1 LRFETAEISLLGDRE
16 DNQDR
21 VAIHDGASGLLMVV
35 ADGMGGHAGG
45 ALAATTAVDSLRESF
60 DGAAPGF
67 EPARFLREALAR
79 AHDAVV
85 VVGEEVGIG
94 SRPRTTCAVCLVHD
108 GVATWAHVGDTRVY
122 FSRAGELVTR
132 TRDHTAIEALLQ
144 DGLISEDEIP
154 GHPMRHYVEF
164 CLGGAPE
171 QPLVTV
177 SEPTELAP
185 GDMVLLCSDG
195 LWSGASD
202 ATLAAGPQQDASLA
216 DWLSR
221 TAGRAVRACTPYSDN
236 TTAAALYVRAD

>member
-1 LRFETAEISLLGDRE
+1 MRFETAEISLLGDRE

-21 VAIHDGASGLLMVV
+21 VAIHEGAGGLLMVV

-45 ALAATTAVDSLRESF
+45 ALAATTAVDSLRASF
-60 DGAAPGF
+60 DTATPGLS
-67 EPARFLREALAR
+67 PDRFLREALAR
-79 AHDAVV
+79 AHEAVV
-85 VVGEEVGIG
+85 TVGEKVGIG
-94 SRPRTTCAVCLVHD
+94 SRPRTTCAACLVRD
-108 GVATWAHVGDTRVY
+108 GIATWAHVGDTRAY
-122 FSRAGELVTR
+122 FSRGGALVTR

-171 QPLVTV
+171 QPLITV
-177 SEPTELAP
+177 SEPTALLP
-185 GDMVLLCSDG
+185 GDMLLLCSDG

-202 ATLAAGPQQDASLA
+202 ATLAAGPQEDATLA

-236 TTAAALYVRAD
+236 TTAAALRVFAD